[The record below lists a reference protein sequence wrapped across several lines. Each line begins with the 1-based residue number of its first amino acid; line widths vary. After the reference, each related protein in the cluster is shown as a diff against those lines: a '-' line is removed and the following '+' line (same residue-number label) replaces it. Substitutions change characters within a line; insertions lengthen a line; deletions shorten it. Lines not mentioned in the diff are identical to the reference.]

1 MRYGIMAVLFQM
13 ILLTSL
19 TLKLIKPEGDI
30 DPRLWKSW
38 QEQLSFIF
46 QYDLSKLGWYQE
58 AK

>member
-30 DPRLWKSW
+30 DPRL
-38 QEQLSFIF
+38 
-46 QYDLSKLGWYQE
+46 
-58 AK
+58 